1 MKHPACLLLTL
12 GMFSSLALGQ
22 SADLRTFTNAQ
33 GKAIQARLVA
43 VNGSNVTIAM
53 ANGQEFTLGINTF
66 SAADQAYIKS
76 APPPP
81 PAAATTPDAFRYKP
95 GPNDKIS
102 ADAVNEALGQP
113 LFSDTMLWMSSAE
126 EVAKKMSI
134 PPESKTKLASSYRAY
149 TKDDYMV
156 AGAHPF
162 SVALYAENDK
172 VTSLSLV
179 FANKG
184 DLFGAKGGGEMH
196 FDKDTP
202 PAKAAE
208 IVKKAMDKDLE
219 AIAAAL
225 TKTLGQPQKIRFG
238 EGKSGIGRMNMQRW
252 DWRGHSILLAEAEE
266 VYVGV
271 QVVTSAFADA
281 GGKVAGTV
289 DKIIR
294 ERALANLERRE
305 NGDVVVGDIPMVD
318 QGPKGYCAPA
328 TAERAM
334 RYVGVPADMYILANA
349 GNSGFGGGTSVE
361 VLLDGMAS
369 QIRNKSRS
377 FDAWNGELKI
387 KEIAKHIDKGLP
399 LMWTL
404 FSTKEFNDTANKRTK
419 ERKVATDWA
428 AWKTKVTEE
437 AAGNSLPKDRETGH
451 VVLIVGYNKDTNEI
465 AFSDSWGERYI
476 ERWITI
482 QEAEQVSQ
490 GRFYVIGF

>member
-1 MKHPACLLLTL
+1 MPHFGYKGGMKHPACLLLTL

-22 SADLRTFTNAQ
+22 SAELRTFTNAQ

-43 VNGSNVTIAM
+43 VNGSIVTIAM

-76 APPPP
+76 APPP

-225 TKTLGQPQKIRFG
+225 TKTLGAPQKIRFG

-294 ERALANLERRE
+294 ERALANLEKRE

-328 TAERAM
+328 TQ
-334 RYVGVPADMYILANA
+334 P
-349 GNSGFGGGTSVE
+349 
-361 VLLDGMAS
+361 
-369 QIRNKSRS
+369 
-377 FDAWNGELKI
+377 
-387 KEIAKHIDKGLP
+387 P
-399 LMWTL
+399 LMRMTR
-404 FSTKEFNDTANKRTK
+404 FNSSAL
-419 ERKVATDWA
+419 APSA
-428 AWKTKVTEE
+428 VTTTEDP
-437 AAGNSLPKDRETGH
+437 SLPELQAEPVEMLKPRRDRRVSHFKLSCSG
-451 VVLIVGYNKDTNEI
+451 
-465 AFSDSWGERYI
+465 
-476 ERWITI
+476 ITI
-482 QEAEQVSQ
+482 STVFQRRGAVALITRRCSKRERMADVKSSRRRLWRVDFTQTRRDRLQRRYHRLNRPDSSPFLPCV
-490 GRFYVIGF
+490 RFPAARRA